1 MPGKDTAT
9 NAVNAVT
16 FNAQLARK
24 LAQAQFRRRGVKRE
38 LRNAETQLAQVTL
51 YLLEMGSVTHPELDE
66 PARRTREAQDELNAV
81 DEEIARLMAQ
91 FTTRPPAGEEQGAAE
106 AEAAAP
112 EAGAAEEQA
121 APAEAAE
128 GDEPKAD

>member
-9 NAVNAVT
+9 NAVNTVT
-16 FNAQLARK
+16 YNAQLARK

-51 YLLEMGSVTHPELDE
+51 YLLEMGSISHPELDE
-66 PARRTREAQDELNAV
+66 PAHRTREAQDELNAV

-91 FTTRPPAGEEQGAAE
+91 FTTKPPAGEGEAQGAEGEPGAS
-106 AEAAAP
+106 AAP
-112 EAGAAEEQA
+112 DEPV
-121 APAEAAE
+121 APAEGE
-128 GDEPKAD
+128 TGDQSSSG

>member
-24 LAQAQFRRRGVKRE
+24 VAQAQLRRRGLKRE
-38 LRNAETQLAQVTL
+38 LLNAETQLAQVAL
-51 YLLEMGSVTHPELDE
+51 YLLEMGSVTHAELDE

-91 FTTRPPAGEEQGAAE
+91 FTTRPPAGEEQAPE

-112 EAGAAEEQA
+112 EAGPAEEQA
-121 APAEAAE
+121 APAEAEE

>member
-24 LAQAQFRRRGVKRE
+24 LAQAQFRRRGVRRE

-66 PARRTREAQDELNAV
+66 PARRTRDAQDELNAV

-91 FTTRPPAGEEQGAAE
+91 FTTRPPAGEEQAPE
-106 AEAAAP
+106 DEAAP
-112 EAGAAEEQA
+112 TEAAAAEEQA
-121 APAEAAE
+121 PPAGPEAD
-128 GDEPKAD
+128 DEPKTD